1 VEDHEGICERCKAV
15 ESWLYGQSGLNRMLG
30 LHGEEHS
37 LKRRAPATTAA
48 DVWVDQPNQSLLI
61 R

>member
-1 VEDHEGICERCKAV
+1 
-15 ESWLYGQSGLNRMLG
+15 MLG